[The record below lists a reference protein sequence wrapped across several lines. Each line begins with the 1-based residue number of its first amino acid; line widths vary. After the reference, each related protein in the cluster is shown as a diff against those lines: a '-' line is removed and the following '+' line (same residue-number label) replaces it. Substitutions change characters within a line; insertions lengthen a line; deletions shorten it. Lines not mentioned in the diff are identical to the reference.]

1 MCVCVCERE
10 REREKGLG
18 PCEGGGARCALP
30 PSHFPATTPLP
41 TVNQAEIESLYR
53 RFRALDRGRKGFLT
67 ADEVT
72 AIPELSINPLARL
85 LERQLEG
92 NFKNFIGVLAA
103 ASPRSAWEDRVRLI
117 FAVFD
122 ADGDGTVSRADLALM
137 VRALAGS
144 GLSDAEVD
152 AVVAGA
158 LAEAGDRAVR
168 AGGGGGSAAA
178 AATVALST
186 PPDGLT
192 LDDFRRAL
200 AGRELGM
207 AVEVPTDY

>member
-1 MCVCVCERE
+1 M
-10 REREKGLG
+10 
-18 PCEGGGARCALP
+18 
-30 PSHFPATTPLP
+30 
-41 TVNQAEIESLYR
+41 
-53 RFRALDRGRKGFLT
+53 
-67 ADEVT
+67 T

-168 AGGGGGSAAA
+168 AGGGGGGAAA

>member
-1 MCVCVCERE
+1 MWKGERREGE
-10 REREKGLG
+10 RTQNRL
-18 PCEGGGARCALP
+18 ALFFFHSIQFFS
-30 PSHFPATTPLP
+30 PSPVSVPLP
-41 TVNQAEIESLYR
+41 QSFTLCLFAVNQAEIESLYR

-67 ADEVT
+67 AEEVT

-85 LERQLEG
+85 LERQMEG

-103 ASPRSAWEDRVRLI
+103 ASPRSTWEDRVRLI

-122 ADGDGTVSRADLALM
+122 ADGDGLVSRADLALL

-144 GLSDAEVD
+144 GLSDGEVD

-158 LAEAGDRAVR
+158 LAEAGERAAE
-168 AGGGGGSAAA
+168 AGGGAAPE
-178 AATVALST
+178 T
-186 PPDGLT
+186 PLEGLR
-192 LDDFRRAL
+192 LEDFKRAL
-200 AGRELGM
+200 GKRELGM

>member
-1 MCVCVCERE
+1 MRS
-10 REREKGLG
+10 
-18 PCEGGGARCALP
+18 
-30 PSHFPATTPLP
+30 PSSLIPVHPSILSHSLLSPLP

-67 ADEVT
+67 AEEVT

-103 ASPRSAWEDRVRLI
+103 SSPRSTWEDRVRLI

-152 AVVAGA
+152 SVVAGA
-158 LAEAGDRAVR
+158 LVEAGERAAR
-168 AGGGGGSAAA
+168 AGGGTEGTA
-178 AATVALST
+178 T

-200 AGRELGM
+200 GGRELGM
-207 AVEVPTDY
+207 AVDVPTDY

>member
-1 MCVCVCERE
+1 LVLGRRRSAVCASP
-10 REREKGLG
+10 LSF
-18 PCEGGGARCALP
+18 PNLFLI
-30 PSHFPATTPLP
+30 PSLSLSLTPTTTTLP

-168 AGGGGGSAAA
+168 AGGGGDANAA
-178 AATVALST
+178 ALST